1 MNSPET
7 VPNSPE
13 AIKLADAV
21 RDYSLVLSKNGF
33 GKESAEIRNKF
44 SQIPEFTEFADS
56 LDKLKRNLS
65 AIKP

>member
-1 MNSPET
+1 MTSPET

-33 GKESAEIRNKF
+33 GEELAEIRSKF
-44 SQIPEFTEFADS
+44 SEIPEFSKFADS